1 MSDKKDS
8 KIIPFAFDENLV
20 RTIVDEAGNFWFI
33 AKDVCRVLGIENNRD
48 AIAGLDEDEK
58 ITVANP
64 DGNPRAGVP
73 HSYNMISES
82 GLYALV
88 FRSRKPQA
96 RAFSKWVRAE
106 VLPTLRKTGS
116 YTMPGSSRENMITS
130 NRYAMP
136 DVPEMYHLRPG
147 LRQRLWQ
154 DALQTARLDNAGS
167 DVAAQ
172 WFVELC
178 RMVAAGHAPRG
189 GVDETTRRILQFAE
203 EKCRSAAHDTRINA
217 STLYDAFTV
226 WWCASFDEPVP
237 TQHLFGRAMGGCY
250 VQRKRGGKSYYWGLR
265 LAA

>member
-1 MSDKKDS
+1 MPDNKNS
-8 KIIPFAFDENLV
+8 KIIPFAFDENLI
-20 RTIVDEAGNFWFI
+20 RTVTDESGNIWFV
-33 AKDVCRVLGIENNRD
+33 AKDVCKILEIINHRD
-48 AIAGLDEDEK
+48 ATSQLDEDEK
-58 ITVANP
+58 NGVGITDAMGRTQQVT
-64 DGNPRAGVP
+64 V
-73 HSYNMISES
+73 ISES

-88 FRSRKPQA
+88 FRSRKQEA

-116 YTMPGSSRENMITS
+116 YSMPGAAQGVGAPTS
-130 NRYAMP
+130 HAMP

-172 WFVELC
+172 WFAGLC
-178 RMVAAGHAPRG
+178 RMMVVGHAPRG

-203 EKCRSAAHDTRINA
+203 EKCRSADHDTRVTA
-217 STLYDAFTV
+217 SALYEAFTL
-226 WWCASFDEPVP
+226 WWCSRYGDPVP
-237 TQHLFGRAMGGCY
+237 SQQMFGRVMSGRY
-250 VQRKRGGKSYYWGLR
+250 MQRNRGGKSYYWGLR

>member
-1 MSDKKDS
+1 MPDNKNS
-8 KIIPFAFDENLV
+8 KIIPFVFDENLV
-20 RTIVDEAGNFWFI
+20 RTIVDEAGNFWFV
-33 AKDVCRVLGIENNRD
+33 AKDVCRVLAIENNRD

-73 HSYNMISES
+73 HSYTMISES

-88 FRSRKPQA
+88 FRSRKKEA

-116 YTMPGSSRENMITS
+116 YTMPGAEHGGVSSSSR
-130 NRYAMP
+130 YPLP
-136 DVPEMYHLRPG
+136 DVPEMYHLRPAM
-147 LRQRLWQ
+147 RQRLWQ

-172 WFVELC
+172 WFATLC
-178 RMVAAGHAPRG
+178 RMMAAGHAPRG
-189 GVDETTRRILQFAE
+189 GVDETTRRILQFADE
-203 EKCRSAAHDTRINA
+203 RCRAEHNGRVSAAA
-217 STLYDAFTV
+217 LYEAFTL
-226 WWCASFDEPVP
+226 WWCSHFDDPVP
-237 TQHLFGRAMGGCY
+237 SQHIFGRVMSWRY
-250 VQRKRGGKSYYWGLR
+250 IQSKRGGKSCYFGLR

>member
-1 MSDKKDS
+1 MPDNKNS
-8 KIIPFAFDENLV
+8 KIIPFAFDENLI
-20 RTIVDEAGNFWFI
+20 RTVTDESGNIWFV

-73 HSYNMISES
+73 HSYTMISES

-88 FRSRKPQA
+88 FRSRKQEA

-116 YTMPGSSRENMITS
+116 YTMPGAAQGVGAPSSH
-130 NRYAMP
+130 AMP

-172 WFVELC
+172 WFAALC
-178 RMVAAGHAPRG
+178 RMMVVGHAPRG
-189 GVDETTRRILQFAE
+189 GMDETTRRILQFAE
-203 EKCRSAAHDTRINA
+203 EKCRSADHDTRVTA
-217 STLYDAFTV
+217 SALFEAFTI
-226 WWCASFDEPVP
+226 WWCSRYGDPVP
-237 TQHLFGRAMGGCY
+237 SQQMFGRVMSGRY
-250 VQRKRGGKSYYWGLR
+250 MQRNRGGKSYYWGLR

>member
-1 MSDKKDS
+1 MPDNKNS
-8 KIIPFAFDENLV
+8 KIIPFAFDENLIPTV
-20 RTIVDEAGNFWFI
+20 TDESGNIWFV
-33 AKDVCRVLGIENNRD
+33 AKDVCKILEIINHRD
-48 AIAGLDEDEK
+48 ATSQLDEDEK
-58 ITVANP
+58 NGVGITDAMGRTQQVT
-64 DGNPRAGVP
+64 V
-73 HSYNMISES
+73 ISES

-88 FRSRKPQA
+88 FRSRKQEA

-116 YTMPGSSRENMITS
+116 YSMPGAAQGVGAPTS
-130 NRYAMP
+130 HAMP

-172 WFVELC
+172 WFAGLC
-178 RMVAAGHAPRG
+178 RMMVVGHAPRG

-203 EKCRSAAHDTRINA
+203 EKCRSADHDTRVTA
-217 STLYDAFTV
+217 SALYEAFTL
-226 WWCASFDEPVP
+226 WWCSRYGDPVP
-237 TQHLFGRAMGGCY
+237 SQQMFGRVMSGRY
-250 VQRKRGGKSYYWGLR
+250 MQRNRGGKSYYWGLR